1 MRYLPFY
8 AEAFQVLEI
17 FQQIFS
23 RVVLTFNVP
32 GFRSSFRNIAVAVSF
47 RAFAQTVSFSLS
59 LFDHH
64 FFDTGDKD

>member
-1 MRYLPFY
+1 MVKLRIELLCQHSSFWKGGG
-8 AEAFQVLEI
+8 L
-17 FQQIFS
+17 
-23 RVVLTFNVP
+23 
-32 GFRSSFRNIAVAVSF
+32 SFRNLAVAVSF